1 MRIRLLSS
9 QRGQRYCR
17 STGKSIYLWRGK
29 RPQINTNG
37 HGQWELN
44 YGNPLD
50 NQNHKWKGT
59 VSSSILIEDAEYLE
73 IEGLELT
80 NDRESSTDTEKDKKY
95 NDADAMDRT
104 GVAGVAKIMEL

>member
-1 MRIRLLSS
+1 MEREKDH
-9 QRGQRYCR
+9 R
-17 STGKSIYLWRGK
+17 S
-29 RPQINTNG
+29 NTNG

-80 NDRESSTDTEKDKKY
+80 NDRESSTDTRKRIKSIMMQMQWTEP
-95 NDADAMDRT
+95 
-104 GVAGVAKIMEL
+104 VLPELQKIMEL